1 MTKYNK
7 EKLLSSLK
15 ELREEL
21 SVQKESKLKTIELV
35 RSISEIINSDSR
47 LKKDVF
53 SEMKDEKFYKK
64 VSGLV
69 KSTINSL

>member
-1 MTKYNK
+1 MTKNNK

-21 SVQKESKLKTIELV
+21 SVLKESKLRTIELV

-47 LKKDVF
+47 LKTDTF
-53 SEMKDEKFYKK
+53 TEKRNEKIYKS

-69 KSTINSL
+69 KSTIDSI